1 MHSLN
6 KFDYF
11 CKMKI
16 STYIIFILLIV
27 CNLSL
32 YANPYSFDNDSNEK
46 IDSTLVNYFSDN
58 LNNYTLGQIYTF
70 DTTTITSSFYEPLE
84 NPFAIYQTL
93 SNSGLA
99 HKKIDF
105 FYPITIGFNT
115 DLNSFES
122 YIRNKNNI
130 IFPIIYQP
138 FTEITYMMG
147 DKKEQHLEVLFSR
160 EFLPNLFITLN
171 YDIDFSPGVY
181 KRSKMQNSFFNGS
194 LRYNTKNNR
203 YGISGYYYN
212 NKIDIQESGGIKYDS
227 IFINN
232 IESDK
237 SIIDVNLTG
246 ATNLIKVSGF
256 AVDQYF
262 NILGPNI
269 QSKSDSIPNNR
280 KIEIGRI
287 NHHFAYQRNRYIYD
301 DTNPLSYFYQ
311 DYDFAIDSTRT
322 SDSVYFHNIKN
333 VIYWNTLGYKK
344 YNNDIPFYL
353 TFGIEHNFTYHAGYY
368 DYSADE
374 YFNEQNLS
382 NLRANAGI
390 IINILK
396 STRISG
402 NAQIITNGYHAGDF
416 FIEGQW
422 KQFLGTYKKN
432 FGALNF
438 DINLNRQSADWF
450 EDYYYSN
457 NFRWDNDFNPST
469 SLLLQG
475 SYELPYI
482 KIGIKQNTINDYI
495 YFGTDAKPKQHSGT
509 ISVSSLYSTFNV
521 KLNKFEFI
529 GFASLQTTN
538 NKDVIHIP
546 TFQGKIKLAYNITLV
561 KNVSMM
567 QPSITIKYFTEYY
580 ADAYMPAT
588 RTFYLQDD
596 VKVGNFPYIDLCVTF
611 KVKEANIFVQY
622 TNMYSLTR
630 DNRYITTPHYPMR
643 DSRFC
648 FGVKWRLYQ

>member
-1 MHSLN
+1 M
-6 KFDYF
+6 
-11 CKMKI
+11 KM
-16 STYIIFILLIV
+16 SRYILSILLII
-27 CNLSL
+27 CHISL
-32 YANPYSFDNDSNEK
+32 NSKSFEEYDEIELTN
-46 IDSTLVNYFSDN
+46 DSTLVTYFRNN
-58 LNNYTLGQIYTF
+58 LNSHTLGDIYVL
-70 DTTTITSSFYEPLE
+70 DTTTILTSFYEPLE
-84 NPFAIYQTL
+84 NPYKLYQTL

-99 HKKIDF
+99 HKKLDF
-105 FYPITIGFNT
+105 FYPTSIGFNT
-115 DLNSFES
+115 ELSSFQS
-122 YIRNKNNI
+122 YIRNQENI
-130 IFPIIYQP
+130 IFPIVAQP
-138 FTEITYMMG
+138 FTEIKYMMG

-160 EFLPNLFITLN
+160 EFLPNFFITLN

-181 KRSKMQNSFFNGS
+181 KRSKMQNSFFNGN
-194 LRYNTKNNR
+194 LRYNTKNGR

-227 IFINN
+227 VFINN
-232 IESDK
+232 IETDK

-262 NILGPNI
+262 NISGN
-269 QSKSDSIPNNR
+269 KSDGKNDSISSR
-280 KIEIGRI
+280 RFGIGRI
-287 NHHFAYQRNRYIYD
+287 NHHFAYQRNRYIYE

-311 DYDFAIDSTRT
+311 SFDHVIDSTKT
-322 SDSVYFHNIKN
+322 SDSIYFHNVRN
-333 VIYWNTLGYKK
+333 VIYWNNLGYKK

-353 TFGIEHNFTYHAGYY
+353 TFGIEHNFTYHAGYF
-368 DYSADE
+368 DYNTKE

-382 NLRANAGI
+382 NIRANAGI

-402 NAQIITNGYHAGDF
+402 NAQIITTGYHAGDF

-422 KQFLGTYKKN
+422 KQFLGTYNKN

-450 EDYYYSN
+450 EEYYYSN
-457 NFRWDNDFNPST
+457 NFRWENDFNPST

-475 SYELPYI
+475 SYELPFLT
-482 KIGIKQNTINDYI
+482 IGVKNTTIDNYI
-495 YFGTDAKPKQHSGT
+495 YFGTNAKPEQFSGALN
-509 ISVSSLYSTFNV
+509 ISSLYSTFDV
-521 KLNKFEFI
+521 KINKFEFV

-538 NKDVIHIP
+538 NNDVVHIP
-546 TFQGKIKLAYNITLV
+546 TFHGKIKLAYNINLV
-561 KNVSMM
+561 KNISMM
-567 QPSITIKYFTEYY
+567 QPSITINYFTEYY

-588 RTFYLQDD
+588 RTFYLQNE
-596 VKVGNFPYIDLCVTF
+596 VKVGNFPFIDLCVTF

-622 TNMYSLTR
+622 TNMYSLIGE
-630 DNRYITTPHYPMR
+630 NRYITTPHYPMR

-648 FGVKWRLYQ
+648 FGVKWRLYK